1 MPNFSALR
9 EALAGQAARRSIR
22 GLPPGAVLP
31 RLRLLTTAELL
42 CPAPPPACAADLR
55 AEVEAVCLAVQRMLR
70 RRDGWLCFVC
80 GADALPVLARPA
92 LAQAAVLAWLRG
104 ALLAGAEEVSLVC
117 AGQGDGVRLSLS
129 GGADPQGD
137 AAALLEHLAREAGG
151 TALFLAHGA
160 FGAALRL
167 PRADGLP
174 LRTAPRAE
182 ELLADRYALP
192 RLYLDGFCAE
202 PEL

>member
-1 MPNFSALR
+1 M
-9 EALAGQAARRSIR
+9 
-22 GLPPGAVLP
+22 
-31 RLRLLTTAELL
+31 
-42 CPAPPPACAADLR
+42 
-55 AEVEAVCLAVQRMLR
+55 
-70 RRDGWLCFVC
+70 
-80 GADALPVLARPA
+80 
-92 LAQAAVLAWLRG
+92 
-104 ALLAGAEEVSLVC
+104 
-117 AGQGDGVRLSLS
+117 RLSLS

-137 AAALLEHLAREAGG
+137 AAALLERLAREAGG

-174 LRTAPRAE
+174 MRRPARAE

>member
-1 MPNFSALR
+1 MS
-9 EALAGQAARRSIR
+9 GQISPFLGDIQT
-22 GLPPGAVLP
+22 AVSYTHLDVYK
-31 RLRLLTTAELL
+31 RQL
-42 CPAPPPACAADLR
+42 
-55 AEVEAVCLAVQRMLR
+55 QR
-70 RRDGWLCFVC
+70 
-80 GADALPVLARPA
+80 
-92 LAQAAVLAWLRG
+92 
-104 ALLAGAEEVSLVC
+104 
-117 AGQGDGVRLSLS
+117 
-129 GGADPQGD
+129 
-137 AAALLEHLAREAGG
+137 LAREAGG

-174 LRTAPRAE
+174 LRRSSRAE